1 MQITRRHI
9 AMISLCLYLA
19 ALGFLCFGNPQNYP
33 STPLYLWNIPA
44 DKIAHFIMFAPY
56 PALAFISID
65 PQSGSIMKKL
75 ITLFLVLTTGVSL
88 ALCTEII
95 QGTMEYRSFEFW
107 DLAADIAGMLTCTMA
122 LAAYILSKNRKRHQ
136 NE

>member
-1 MQITRRHI
+1 
-9 AMISLCLYLA
+9 
-19 ALGFLCFGNPQNYP
+19 
-33 STPLYLWNIPA
+33 
-44 DKIAHFIMFAPY
+44 
-56 PALAFISID
+56 
-65 PQSGSIMKKL
+65 MKKL

-88 ALCTEII
+88 AICTEII